1 MRILGIAG
9 LLLALA
15 LVGYLIVGYLGEAGR
30 VQNNLRTMP
39 AGPGETQPGAPVDV
53 TKSGLEQRLA
63 PVLDQERKRVEETNR
78 VSGQ

>member
-30 VQNNLRTMP
+30 AQDALRAVPGGP
-39 AGPGETQPGAPVDV
+39 AGAQSGAPVDL

-63 PVLDQERKRVEETNR
+63 PTLEMERKRVEGANQ